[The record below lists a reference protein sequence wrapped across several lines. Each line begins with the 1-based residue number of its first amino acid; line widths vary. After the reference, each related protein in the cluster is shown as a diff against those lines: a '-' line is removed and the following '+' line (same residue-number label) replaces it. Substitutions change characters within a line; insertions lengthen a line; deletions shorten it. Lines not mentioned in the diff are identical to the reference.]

1 MVDKDQADSCAI
13 KKDNTPL
20 LNCAKP
26 DQDVK
31 FTIKFQEFSP
41 NLWGLE
47 FQKNKDYY
55 VICKF
60 KISVV
65 HSFKYNCLFFL
76 CCLAHYK
83 QTKKNV
89 SGFVFFSLKLFS
101 CQHIFSIIPDF
112 YGASVSFFPWFVRTK
127 LDCTSMPVKGFS
139 FCAQYL
145 VLYSH

>member
-1 MVDKDQADSCAI
+1 MVLCRTALARSIVLDPIYWNSSNPKFLPGQGLVLYPQIGDKLDIICPKVDSKTVGQYEYYKVYMVDKDQADSCAI
-13 KKDNTPL
+13 RKDNTPL

-60 KISVV
+60 KITVI
-65 HSFKYNCLFFL
+65 HSFKYSCLFL
-76 CCLAHYK
+76 CILCH
-83 QTKKNV
+83 T
-89 SGFVFFSLKLFS
+89 
-101 CQHIFSIIPDF
+101 
-112 YGASVSFFPWFVRTK
+112 
-127 LDCTSMPVKGFS
+127 
-139 FCAQYL
+139 
-145 VLYSH
+145 